1 MNLLWHHIHH
11 SFPKKIWN
19 VGKFYGE
26 KSWKSWKNPE
36 YATFSFGN
44 LIEVMSHWSFIQI
57 PWLTHLGGVS
67 SCHPLNVVGPN
78 QQAKTPEILHKEM
91 GDELARRSNRL
102 SWLFLPM
109 ITNGFDSDS
118 TDNTYMIAMTM
129 MKALVLMMI
138 MTPYNCVKGN
148 NDSKKKQ

>member
-1 MNLLWHHIHH
+1 
-11 SFPKKIWN
+11 
-19 VGKFYGE
+19 
-26 KSWKSWKNPE
+26 
-36 YATFSFGN
+36 
-44 LIEVMSHWSFIQI
+44 
-57 PWLTHLGGVS
+57 
-67 SCHPLNVVGPN
+67 
-78 QQAKTPEILHKEM
+78 
-91 GDELARRSNRL
+91 
-102 SWLFLPM
+102 M

>member
-1 MNLLWHHIHH
+1 MLGN
-11 SFPKKIWN
+11 FM
-19 VGKFYGE
+19 E
-26 KSWKSWKNPE
+26 KNHENSWKNPE

-129 MKALVLMMI
+129 MKVLVLMII

-148 NDSKKKQ
+148 NDSKKNSSKNKAKSAKYHKNDY